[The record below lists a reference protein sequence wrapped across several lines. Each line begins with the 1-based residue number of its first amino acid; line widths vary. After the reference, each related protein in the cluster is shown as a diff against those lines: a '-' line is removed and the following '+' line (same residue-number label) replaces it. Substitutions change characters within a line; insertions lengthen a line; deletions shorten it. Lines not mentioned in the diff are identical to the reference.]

1 MTFHNNGFLA
11 VSGGINYNHAELLAI
26 TNSMDSEAQQNSNK
40 DLEEHKIIV
49 PTTMT
54 GNQVGRNTTMMQPSN
69 GNHFRN
75 EAILDRME
83 ENETTENENI
93 TSVGLISNR
102 QEIQE

>member
-1 MTFHNNGFLA
+1 
-11 VSGGINYNHAELLAI
+11 
-26 TNSMDSEAQQNSNK
+26 
-40 DLEEHKIIV
+40 
-49 PTTMT
+49 MT